1 MVRVQTMTERAVEAR
16 PATDEARL
24 LGPNAIISAMTQTSP
39 LRVGVLMGGRS
50 SEREVSLSSGRQV
63 YYNLD
68 RAHYQGVA
76 LFMDQAG
83 RIWRLPE
90 KLVIQNT
97 CADVEARLAAEAE
110 RLPYQ
115 ALPEA
120 VDLVFNTLH
129 GKYGDDGCIQGLLEL
144 LDLPYTGS
152 GVLACG
158 LSLDKPRA
166 HALLAAQGMEVP
178 PALVVEEAAWRA
190 QPRDEEARVLAWAEA
205 QGLARL
211 VVLPAREGSSIGVS
225 VLEEP
230 ARELAEALEF
240 ALRYDRRALVEAYL
254 DGLEFSVIVLGNGE
268 QVEALLPTE
277 TRSPNAFMTYDD
289 KYMPGRSQKITPARV
304 PQETLERLQAEAC
317 RAYRVL
323 GFQGYGRLDGFLLA
337 DGRILFTDPNSTS
350 GMAPSSYM
358 FHQAAEAGMTP
369 AAIIHRILQL
379 ALEAHAAKKGPL

>member
-1 MVRVQTMTERAVEAR
+1 MTS
-16 PATDEARL
+16 PA
-24 LGPNAIISAMTQTSP
+24 P

-68 RAHYQGVA
+68 RNHYLGVA
-76 LFMDQAG
+76 LFMDLSG

-97 CADVEARLAAEAE
+97 CADIEGRLEIEAE

-115 ALPEA
+115 ALPGA

-152 GVLACG
+152 GVLACA
-158 LSLDKPRA
+158 LSLDKPMA
-166 HALLAAQGMEVP
+166 HALLAASGLEA
-178 PALVVEEAAWRA
+178 PAALTVEASAWQADPRAEAARIQDW
-190 QPRDEEARVLAWAEA
+190 ARA
-205 QGLARL
+205 QGLERL
-211 VVLPAREGSSIGVS
+211 VVLPAREGSSIGVT
-225 VLEEP
+225 VLETP
-230 ARELAEALEF
+230 WADLAEAIAL
-240 ALRYDRRALVEAYL
+240 ALRYDRRALVEAFL
-254 DGLEFSVIVLGNGE
+254 DGLEFSVIVLGNGA
-268 QVEALLPTE
+268 QPEALLPTE
-277 TRSPNAFMTYDD
+277 TRSQNAFMTYDD

-304 PQETLERLQAEAC
+304 PAETLARLQAEAC
-317 RAYRVL
+317 RAYRDL
-323 GFQGYGRLDGFLLA
+323 GFQGYGRLDGFLLP

-350 GMAPSSYM
+350 GMAPSSYL